1 MATHAYTKE
10 ERGGLLR
17 SGLLYL
23 LQEEAFAFSKEDTD
37 AYYREA
43 GLPLT
48 GVQLEEVMRLTDG
61 WVTVSYTHLDVYKRQ
76 GMRGP
81 RADRVCRRCTGL

>member
-1 MATHAYTKE
+1 M
-10 ERGGLLR
+10 
-17 SGLLYL
+17 
-23 LQEEAFAFSKEDTD
+23 FAFSREDTD

-61 WVTVSYTHLDVYKRQ
+61 WADCTVDGLRRIPGGDGT
-76 GMRGP
+76 P
-81 RADRVCRRCTGL
+81 ADG